1 MKELQRP
8 AQYLIVLALMLFIA
22 VLAFQMQ
29 VIVHEGG
36 HLLFGLLCGY
46 RFLSFRIGSLMLIK
60 TGEGFRIR
68 RFTLKGTGGQCLMIP
83 PERKRYQKR
92 CSLLQPGR
100 NCFKRDA
107 LRSVFDPVSFISG
120 HAFSVLF
127 PIYYG
132 VYRSVYRMDERGA
145 ET

>member
-1 MKELQRP
+1 MCIRYSIERAARP

-60 TGEGFRIR
+60 TGEGFRKMCIR
-68 RFTLKGTGGQCLMIP
+68 DSIYFP
-83 PERKRYQKR
+83 
-92 CSLLQPGR
+92 
-100 NCFKRDA
+100 A
-107 LRSVFDPVSFISG
+107 VFFVTI
-120 HAFSVLF
+120 
-127 PIYYG
+127 
-132 VYRSVYRMDERGA
+132 
-145 ET
+145 